1 MRKNGLIFI
10 AMFSCIQLQA
20 GTFVASELDSYDTE
34 SLRKIS
40 FVGDEVIAEFKDGGS
55 VSYDFS
61 SFQRIYFVEPNGG
74 EATGAVGFDN
84 EAELF
89 AYPNP
94 VTDRIFVKGLPE
106 SATVSI
112 FNVAGTVVKQGVAND
127 DSVFFEDVSDMQNGV
142 YFLQFDGKVL
152 KFIKR

>member
-10 AMFSCIQLQA
+10 AMFSCFNLQA

-40 FVGDEVIAEFKDGGS
+40 FVGDDVIAEFKDGGS

-74 EATGAVGFDN
+74 EATGAVGFVN

-94 VTDRIFVKGLPE
+94 VTDRIFVKGLPG
-106 SATVSI
+106 SAAVSI

-127 DSVFFEDVSDMQNGV
+127 DGVFFNDVSDLQNGI
-142 YFLQFDGKVL
+142 YFLQIDGKVL
-152 KFIKR
+152 KFVKR

>member
-1 MRKNGLIFI
+1 
-10 AMFSCIQLQA
+10 LQA

-74 EATGAVGFDN
+74 EATGN
-84 EAELF
+84 EVFEAETELF

-112 FNVAGTVVKQGVAND
+112 FNVAGTVVSQGVAND
-127 DSVFFEDVSDMQNGV
+127 GVFVKDVSDLPNGV